1 MTSLSTVHV
10 AIQKY
15 GKATESLMQA
25 FEIYSG
31 DDLQR
36 DGVLQR
42 FEYCIEL
49 AWKTLKIVL
58 AYEEYLENPSP
69 RWVIK
74 TSLSQ
79 KIISDWLVWQ
89 DFLNARNEL
98 SHTYDELKSDEIFAF
113 VQKNKELFPELK
125 KKAFMNL

>member
-58 AYEEYLENPSP
+58 AYNFCFCS
-69 RWVIK
+69 
-74 TSLSQ
+74 
-79 KIISDWLVWQ
+79 
-89 DFLNARNEL
+89 
-98 SHTYDELKSDEIFAF
+98 
-113 VQKNKELFPELK
+113 KE
-125 KKAFMNL
+125 